1 MSIKLKKEHLQDDKY
16 NYTWSRDKGD
26 SSYTG
31 TKDRVRLD
39 KDEGYEVLYFIQ
51 SFMNEFNLKASVEN
65 VHIIENAIKHS
76 SRSSMITRNELN
88 NSLKNQF
95 DL

>member
-1 MSIKLKKEHLQDDKY
+1 MAIKLKKEHLQNDKY
-16 NYTWSRDKGD
+16 NYTWSRDGGD

-31 TKDRVRLD
+31 TKDRVRID

-51 SFMNEFNLKASVEN
+51 SFMNEYNLDATIKN
-65 VHIIENAIKHS
+65 VHIVGNALQHN
-76 SRSSMITRNELN
+76 SRSSTVMRNELN
-88 NSLKNQF
+88 NSLKDQF